1 MQVTADVLNFKPPR
15 PGRWGKPVV
24 LALVAHALLMAAL
37 TWGVHWKQ
45 DEPPVAFEAELWSAL
60 PREAAPRA
68 VQPPPPPPPEPEPV
82 KPEPQPEPKP
92 EPKPA
97 PPPPQPT
104 VKQPDIATEKAKQK
118 KLEEEKKREL
128 EEDKKEKAQKE
139 KVEREKKEK
148 ELAEKKK
155 VEDQKKL
162 ADKKKQDQ
170 ERKDAERREEQ
181 AADKN
186 RKDQLARM
194 MGQAGASGGP
204 EAKGKD
210 QQTSGPGGA
219 PSSGYAARV
228 AAKIRP
234 NIRALEE
241 FPRSLRTEIE
251 VRTLPDGTITSRR
264 VVDSSGNPAWD
275 EAALKA
281 IDRTGSLPRDVD
293 GRVPTPQIIV
303 VRPTD

>member
-1 MQVTADVLNFKPPR
+1 MQVTADTLNFKPPR
-15 PGRWGKPVV
+15 PGRWGQPVA

-45 DEPPVAFEAELWSAL
+45 DEPPVAFEAEIWSAL

-82 KPEPQPEPKP
+82 KPAPKPEPKP

-118 KLEEEKKREL
+118 KIEEEKKREL
-128 EEDKKEKAQKE
+128 EEDKKEKALKD
-139 KVEREKKEK
+139 KAEREKKEK
-148 ELAEKKK
+148 ETAEKNKK
-155 VEDQKKL
+155 ADEQKKKEL
-162 ADKKKQDQ
+162 AKKEQD
-170 ERKDAERREEQ
+170 RKDAERREEL
-181 AADKN
+181 AAEKRRSEN
-186 RKDQLARM
+186 LARM

-204 EAKGKD
+204 EARGSA
-210 QQTSGPGGA
+210 QRSEG
-219 PSSGYAARV
+219 PSSGYGARV
-228 AAKIRP
+228 QAKVRP
-234 NIRALEE
+234 NIRYSEE

-251 VRTLPDGTITSRR
+251 VRATPDGTITGRR
-264 VVDSSGNPAWD
+264 VVESSGNPAWD
-275 EAALKA
+275 DAALKA
-281 IDRTGSLPRDVD
+281 IDRTGSLPRDID
-293 GRVPTPQIIV
+293 GRVPSPIIIV

>member
-1 MQVTADVLNFKPPR
+1 MQVTADILNFKPPR
-15 PGRWGKPVV
+15 PGRWGKPVA

-45 DEPPVAFEAELWSAL
+45 DEPPVAFEAEIWSAL
-60 PREAAPRA
+60 PRDAAPRA
-68 VQPPPPPPPEPEPV
+68 VQPPPPPPEPEPV
-82 KPEPQPEPKP
+82 KPEPQPEPRP

-118 KLEEEKKREL
+118 KLEEEKEKRAEL
-128 EEDKKEKAQKE
+128 EQAKKEKALKD
-139 KVEREKKEK
+139 KAEREKKEK

-155 VEDQKKL
+155 LDDQKKI
-162 ADKKKQDQ
+162 AEKKKQD
-170 ERKDAERREEQ
+170 ELRREAERREEL
-181 AADKN
+181 AAEKN

-204 EAKGKD
+204 EARGSA
-210 QQTSGPGGA
+210 QRSEG
-219 PSSGYAARV
+219 PSSGYGARV
-228 AAKIRP
+228 QAKVRP
-234 NIRALEE
+234 NIRYSEE

-251 VRTLPDGTITSRR
+251 VRATPDGTITGRR
-264 VVDSSGNPAWD
+264 VVEGSGNPAWD
-275 EAALKA
+275 DAALKA
-281 IDRTGSLPRDVD
+281 IDRTGSLPRDID
-293 GRVPTPQIIV
+293 GRVPSPIIIV